1 MAATSSSGPGRG
13 GRCAGSVGSRHE
25 EPGLISQ
32 GSVVL
37 RHTTRRTPGCCC
49 RADPPQPHGPYWQW
63 TRYDSGKTIT
73 RRLTEP
79 QARLYQEWIANR
91 RRLAGIIAEMETVGE
106 QAAEI
111 LLQQTRPEP
120 AGAAGGQTTLRTSRT
135 RSRPR

>member
-1 MAATSSSGPGRG
+1 MLSSEARLHELQD
-13 GRCAGSVGSRHE
+13 RHRDLARQILE
-25 EPGLISQ
+25 LGLISQ

-37 RHTTRRTPGCCC
+37 RHTTCRTPGCRC

-91 RRLAGIIAEMETVGE
+91 RRLAGIIAEMEKVGE

-111 LLQQTRPEP
+111 LLQQTQP
-120 AGAAGGQTTLRTSRT
+120 AGASDDSVRATRRSSRT